1 MILKVIKELAT
12 NVLVIPESRFQ
23 PACYSEYAIVQKI
36 WALEDYLV
44 CKCTAPSTI
53 DNSKPEEISVKDF
66 KAIFSGKTFK
76 DYKSNDLITKIKVY
90 DCKVYLDTK
99 KQILLPT
106 LNDFKKTYL
115 GLKCYHSKSLRETKL
130 NPLITDINFFSKK
143 AMAYTGFVYQC
154 GNIIFTFVES
164 NDEGEVEAFDMI
176 NKKMLYYDDLEQFK
190 KCVMHKY
197 ENVVITF
204 ELK

>member
-1 MILKVIKELAT
+1 MILKIIKGLAT

-44 CKCTAPSTI
+44 CKCAAPSAI
-53 DNSKPEEISVKDF
+53 SHSNPEEISVKDF
-66 KAIFSGKTFK
+66 KNIFSGKIFK
-76 DYKSNDLITKIKVY
+76 DYKSSDLITKIKVY
-90 DCKVYLDTK
+90 DSTVHFDTK
-99 KQILLPT
+99 IKILLPT
-106 LNDFKKTYL
+106 LNDLKKTYQE
-115 GLKCYHSKSLRETKL
+115 LKCYHSKSLRETEL

-143 AMAYTGFVYQC
+143 ATAYTGFVYQC

-164 NDEGEVEAFDMI
+164 KDEGEVEAFDMK
-176 NKKMLYYDDLEQFK
+176 NEKMLYYDDLEQFK

-197 ENVVITF
+197 ENVVITYA
-204 ELK
+204 